1 MFVEFRLVLMMRKAI
16 QIDKFD
22 NVATS
27 TSNLDINEIVEVL
40 SPEGVVINTPTSLN
54 AIAYGHKIALINFDI
69 GDKIIKYGE
78 VIGVASKPIKIGEW
92 IHTHN
97 IESVAVPTSTY
108 KEANT

>member
-1 MFVEFRLVLMMRKAI
+1 MEFWLVLIMRKAI
-16 QIDKFD
+16 KIDKND

-27 TSNLDINEIVEVL
+27 TSNLGINETVEVL
-40 SPEGVVINTPTSLN
+40 SPEGEIINTPTALN
-54 AIAYGHKIALINFDI
+54 AISFGHKIALINFNI

-97 IESVAVPTSTY
+97 IESVTVPTSANM
-108 KEANT
+108 EAKT

>member
-1 MFVEFRLVLMMRKAI
+1 MEFWLVLIVRKAVK
-16 QIDKFD
+16 IDKID

-27 TSNLDINEIVEVL
+27 TSDLAINEVVEVL
-40 SPEGVVINTPTSLN
+40 SPEGEIINTPTSLN
-54 AIAYGHKIALINFDI
+54 AISFGHKIALINFNI

-97 IESVAVPTSTY
+97 IESVTVPTSANM
-108 KEANT
+108 EAKT